1 MSGPLYVILLP
12 REHCRANTATGL
24 EICRPTETKA
34 IMRSEEKPSRNENE
48 RFFLVEMQMPTPPP
62 ESFSYNNNIYESILL
77 VLCYLLSKI
86 IMLEW
91 DMRRNPQHEYK
102 I

>member
-1 MSGPLYVILLP
+1 MKMNV
-12 REHCRANTATGL
+12 
-24 EICRPTETKA
+24 
-34 IMRSEEKPSRNENE
+34 
-48 RFFLVEMQMPTPPP
+48 FFLVEMQMPTPPP